1 MLIRAVVG
9 LLKKEQY
16 YGIQLDDIGLY
27 CCERFRRGGLGG
39 GRDPTGYGRLGAMG
53 GGLRSARWHYMNYA
67 GKGEELYDMIKDPDQ
82 YANVVSDSKFAAI
95 LKKARAQFK
104 DRMSAAK

>member
-1 MLIRAVVG
+1 MKAHGRRRS
-9 LLKKEQY
+9 
-16 YGIQLDDIGLY
+16 DLY
-27 CCERFRRGGLGG
+27 TGEADPDRPRIYWRFG
-39 GRDPTGYGRLGAMG
+39 GR
-53 GGLRSARWHYMNYA
+53 LRSAQWHYMNYA

-82 YANVVSDSKFAAI
+82 YTNVVSDSKYAAI